1 MADSNPSNP
10 SLPAPCAD
18 PGIKPG
24 SAHLKL
30 SGVRRPR
37 PVSLDT
43 GVLSDLLCKH
53 GGSFL
58 PVADLLASGQTDF
71 DQLIQDAGVCMI
83 EATLKASVEQM
94 IGPKR
99 PGFHRDSGLVRFG
112 SQPGLVHFSD
122 RSVRVTRPRMRR
134 RLDDGTTREETI
146 PAYEALRHHA
156 VARRVG
162 QIVINGV
169 STRKYRQTIVNTAQA
184 VGISASAVSRELIED
199 AQAAFKELVERPLGG
214 LDILAVLI
222 DGVIIATHHVL
233 VAIGVSSTGSKHVL
247 GLRLGASENAVV
259 ATALLEDLG
268 ARGLKPGV
276 TRLFVLDGSKALRA
290 AVHAVYGDVPVQR
303 CRLHKIRNVCDQ
315 LPDDQSAQTRSIMK
329 AAFGMKHK
337 AGISKLREHI
347 AWLDREHPSAAR
359 SLEEG
364 LEEMFTVNRLELPP
378 RLCRSFSSTNM
389 IESPNSGVRRAI
401 GRVTRWRDGSMVL
414 RWVGHAL
421 NNIELRWRRIDG
433 ADLLWVLRQNLDALA
448 LNSKGNP
455 AVKAA

>member
-1 MADSNPSNP
+1 MTESNPP
-10 SLPAPCAD
+10 RASLPAPGQD
-18 PGIKPG
+18 PGAVPV
-24 SAHLKL
+24 STLLKL
-30 SGVRRPR
+30 SSVRSPKTVR
-37 PVSLDT
+37 LDT
-43 GVLSDLLCKH
+43 AVLSDLLCKH
-53 GGSFL
+53 GGGFL

-71 DQLIQDAGVCMI
+71 DQFVQDSGVCVI
-83 EATLKASVEQM
+83 QATLKASVEQM
-94 IGPKR
+94 IGPRR
-99 PGFHRDSGLVRFG
+99 PGLHRDSGLVRFG

-122 RSVRVTRPRMRR
+122 RSVRVNRPRLRR
-134 RLDDGTTREETI
+134 RLDDGTTREEPI
-146 PAYEALRHHA
+146 PAYEALRHEA

-169 STRKYRQTIVNTAQA
+169 STRKYRQTIVSTAQA

-199 AQAAFKELVERPLGG
+199 AEAALKELVERPLGG

-222 DGVIIATHHVL
+222 DGVIIAAHHVL
-233 VAIGVSSTGSKHVL
+233 VAVGVSSTGSKHIL
-247 GLRLGASENAVV
+247 GLRLGASENTAV

-268 ARGLKPGV
+268 ARGLSPDV

-290 AVHAVYGDVPVQR
+290 AVRAVYGDVPVQR

-315 LPDDQSAQTRSIMK
+315 LPDEQSAQTRSIMK
-329 AAFGMKHK
+329 AAFGMRHK

-347 AWLDREHPSAAR
+347 TWLDREHPSAAR

-364 LEEMFTVNRLELPP
+364 LEEMFTVNRLDLPP
-378 RLCRSFSSTNM
+378 RLCRAFSSTNM
-389 IESPNSGVRRAI
+389 IESPNSGIRRAI
-401 GRVTRWRDGSMVL
+401 GRVTRWRDGRMVL

-421 NNIELRWRRIDG
+421 SSIEPRWRRIDG

-448 LNSKGNP
+448 LNSKGDP